1 MHRIY
6 GAVLN
11 CFVDKKM
18 VLATVIQDAVQS
30 LLAKVTYLLLSLVT
44 TLGIRKKSNLFV
56 GSEAELSLS

>member
-11 CFVDKKM
+11 CLVDKKM

-30 LLAKVTYLLLSLVT
+30 LLAKVTCLLLSLVT
-44 TLGIRKKSNLFV
+44 TLDIKKIKPV
-56 GSEAELSLS
+56 CW